1 MMAGALARIN
11 LLAKQQ
17 IGESRF
23 IKMKEK
29 KNMKNDDIVFSA
41 HFA

>member
-17 IGESRF
+17 IGESKF
-23 IKMKEK
+23 IEIKV
-29 KNMKNDDIVFSA
+29 KNENRIK
-41 HFA
+41 